1 MLKRFTIQ
9 KNEEKKKEISLSKEG
24 YKTSNK
30 FHDFLIKKAQEN
42 SVKVAE
48 AEKLK
53 SNNLFN
59 KEKIRKMQYKSIAR
73 ERQKAN
79 LTRKDDDSD
88 DSKDS
93 IDNEIQ
99 KNLKKNKKLEKQQ
112 RQGKHLGRRGGNV
125 APPAEQEYIEKEKWS
140 SSNRDTGEAGDRSQT
155 PNQNRLR
162 RPTLNMG
169 GLMNKR
175 GSVFGFQQINK
186 GPTSPTLKQKIER
199 SKKS

>member
-1 MLKRFTIQ
+1 MRFMLKRFTIQ

-73 ERQKAN
+73 ER
-79 LTRKDDDSD
+79 
-88 DSKDS
+88 
-93 IDNEIQ
+93 
-99 KNLKKNKKLEKQQ
+99 
-112 RQGKHLGRRGGNV
+112 
-125 APPAEQEYIEKEKWS
+125 
-140 SSNRDTGEAGDRSQT
+140 
-155 PNQNRLR
+155 
-162 RPTLNMG
+162 
-169 GLMNKR
+169 
-175 GSVFGFQQINK
+175 
-186 GPTSPTLKQKIER
+186 
-199 SKKS
+199 